1 MVIWRMKVLD
11 CVAVIK
17 IFKEKSK
24 KKELE
29 ITFSLQLKKILK
41 KFIKTRHFFW
51 SYVYLYMKGEN
62 NSNLLQTTS
71 LDSRYCFIV

>member
-11 CVAVIK
+11 CVVVIK
-17 IFKEKSK
+17 IFKERSK
-24 KKELE
+24 KGIRDYLLFA
-29 ITFSLQLKKILK
+29 ILKNFLK
-41 KFIKTRHFFW
+41 KFVKTRHFFW

-71 LDSRYCFIV
+71 LDSR